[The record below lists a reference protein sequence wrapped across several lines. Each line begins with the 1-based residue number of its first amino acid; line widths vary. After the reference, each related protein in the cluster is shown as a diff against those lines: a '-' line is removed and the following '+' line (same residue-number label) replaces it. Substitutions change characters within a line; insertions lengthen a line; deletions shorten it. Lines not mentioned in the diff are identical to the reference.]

1 MKKRIF
7 IAIHYMEIG
16 GGEMSLIGLLHAIDY
31 SQYDVDLFIY
41 SHQGELMQFIPK
53 EVNVLPE
60 IPAYTTIENP
70 IKEVIKKGF
79 LRIAF
84 ARIKTKLQ
92 YRRYLKCNG
101 LEKSDEIYR
110 LMANNITPCLPSL
123 KNYGHY
129 DLAINYLGMHNVVL
143 DKVDAKKKL
152 AWIHTDYSTVH
163 VNADED
169 VKGWGAFDYIISISE
184 GVTKRFLKTFP
195 SLKDKIIEME
205 NILSSSF
212 VRERAELKSQSEIE
226 KEMPCEENTIRL
238 LSIGRFCEAK
248 NYDNVPDICKEVNY
262 QLSTINYQL
271 KVKWYI
277 IGWGEDGQ
285 LIRSK
290 IAEAGMQDNV
300 ILLGKKTNPYPYIK
314 ACDIYCQPSRYEGK
328 SITVREAQMLCKP
341 VVVTNYLTAS
351 AQINDGIDGVIVPMD
366 NDGCAKGIVEF
377 ILNHNLQISIS
388 NYLMKNDCCNTA
400 EIKKLYDIIEKS

>member
-31 SQYDVDLFIY
+31 TIFDVDLFIY

-60 IPAYTTIENP
+60 VPAYTNIENP
-70 IKEVIKKGF
+70 ICKVIKRGF
-79 LRIAF
+79 IRIAI
-84 ARIKTKLQ
+84 ARLKSKWQ
-92 YRRYLKCNG
+92 YKKYLNRNR

-123 KNYGHY
+123 NKYGKY

-152 AWIHTDYSTVH
+152 AWIHTDYSIVH
-163 VNADED
+163 VNAQEE
-169 VKGWGAFDYIISISE
+169 VKRWGAFDYIVSISE
-184 GVTKRFLKTFP
+184 GVTKSFLKTFP
-195 SLKDKIIEME
+195 SLKDKILEME

-212 VRERAELKSQSEIE
+212 VRKRAELIPQTEIE
-226 KEMPCEENTIRL
+226 KEMPREANIIRL

-248 NYDNVPDICKEVNY
+248 NYDNVPDICKKINS
-262 QLSTINYQL
+262 QLS
-271 KVKWYI
+271 VKWYV
-277 IGWGEDGQ
+277 IGWGADEQ
-285 LIRSK
+285 LIRQK
-290 IAEAGMQDNV
+290 IAEAGMEDNV

-314 ACDIYCQPSRYEGK
+314 ACDIYVQPSRYEGK

-341 VVVTNYLTAS
+341 VIVTNYLTS
-351 AQINDGIDGVIVPMD
+351 SSQINNGVDGVIVPMD
-366 NDGCAKGIVEF
+366 NEDCAKGIIEF
-377 ILNHNLQISIS
+377 I
-388 NYLMKNDCCNTA
+388 KN
-400 EIKKLYDIIEKS
+400 KKLQDAICHYLDEHDYGNKSEIDKLYKMIK